1 MKTAKTTNRRKFL
14 LAAGLGGAGAAAAL
28 VTANSKT
35 QGAQAEAPAAQAD
48 QASGYRVTDHIEKYY
63 KTTKV

>member
-1 MKTAKTTNRRKFL
+1 MKTAKTLQRRKFL

-28 VTANSKT
+28 VTAPSKT
-35 QGAQAEAPAAQAD
+35 QAAQSEVPAAD
-48 QASGYRVTDHIEKYY
+48 SASGYRSTEHIEKYY

>member
-1 MKTAKTTNRRKFL
+1 MKTAKTIQRRKFL

-28 VTANSKT
+28 AAATSKT
-35 QGAQAEAPAAQAD
+35 PAAKGEAPAVD
-48 QASGYRVTDHIEKYY
+48 KASGYRLTAHIEKYY

>member
-1 MKTAKTTNRRKFL
+1 MKKAPTTNRRKFL

-28 VTANSKT
+28 VTNPSKT
-35 QGAQAEAPAAQAD
+35 PAIRGEAPAVD
-48 QASGYRVTDHIEKYY
+48 TASGYRLTAHIEKYY

>member
-1 MKTAKTTNRRKFL
+1 MKTARMTNRRKFL

-28 VTANSKT
+28 VTATPKT
-35 QGAQAEAPAAQAD
+35 QANPGDAPAVD
-48 QASGYRVTDHIEKYY
+48 KASGYRLTDHIEKYY

>member
-14 LAAGLGGAGAAAAL
+14 LAAGLGGAGAAVA
-28 VTANSKT
+28 VITATRNAK
-35 QGAQAEAPAAQAD
+35 PAAGESAPPGE
-48 QASGYRVTDHIEKYY
+48 ASGYRVTAHIEKYY

>member
-14 LAAGLGGAGAAAAL
+14 LAAGLGAGTAAAV
-28 VTANSKT
+28 VTATKK
-35 QGAQAEAPAAQAD
+35 AAPAAGDSPTPAEP
-48 QASGYRVTDHIEKYY
+48 SGYRVTAHIEKYY